1 VVSNFKSASSILN
14 NASDVKKRD
23 QLLTHEG
30 IMLDDTSKAV
40 HKDKPVGGGL
50 VSNFSPDENLQFN
63 HEQI

>member
-30 IMLDDTSKAV
+30 IDTSKAV